1 MSVISGKVVVLQVAK
16 GGAFYP
22 IACNASCSMN
32 LERDM
37 IETTFRDSGDIRS
50 FVPGK
55 GIIVLNGSGA
65 IEFEAGYS
73 PADVMDA
80 WFAGTLIQWEFILTD
95 NKIHASIVKTY
106 SGVGYFRTVDLTGDV
121 QQAANCDYVIQVSGP
136 ITGTSSGGGATVQ
149 LRNYTY
155 TATGGET
162 TISYAEWVNADM
174 LLVERN
180 GIGLEIITSGTPT
193 GNQVLHD
200 AVAGT
205 LTFNSGLPL
214 GTDEYINTL
223 YES

>member
-1 MSVISGKVVVLQVAK
+1 MSVISGKDVVLQVAK

-121 QQAANCDYVIQVSGP
+121 QQPARAPSRWRSSRRR
-136 ITGTSSGGGATVQ
+136 TSTCSSS
-149 LRNYTY
+149 
-155 TATGGET
+155 T
-162 TISYAEWVNADM
+162 TPSPSMSCCSSASSRA
-174 LLVERN
+174 
-180 GIGLEIITSGTPT
+180 
-193 GNQVLHD
+193 
-200 AVAGT
+200 
-205 LTFNSGLPL
+205 
-214 GTDEYINTL
+214 
-223 YES
+223 